1 MFSTLVDC
9 CQFKVSMHCQSSN
22 FLGSLSQGHPPE
34 HRIFEQS
41 SRWSHFSKVEKAPIK
56 NPLQSCE
63 TKMDGFG
70 LNRRGTVVDG
80 TFWVGAHFP
89 IIVVNSR
96 FIFIGIPKPEKCNV
110 ILVVTI
116 WQLLKKGAVYSSSLL
131 MQDSLSNSRRDT
143 ELTTVGRKMLL
154 GRRSEANPV
163 STRFRPT
170 VLPFVFRRCF
180 RRIAANALRASTNP
194 RCENWSWYSIELQ
207 TLTLGDPKYPI
218 PSIIFSWKDDH
229 RVIIMGIR
237 CFKVISW

>member
-110 ILVVTI
+110 FLVVTI
-116 WQLLKKGAVYSSSLL
+116 WLLLKRGQYTHHLYSCKIRCPTAEETP
-131 MQDSLSNSRRDT
+131 NSQQLAKKCCLDDDPAP
-143 ELTTVGRKMLL
+143 
-154 GRRSEANPV
+154 S
-163 STRFRPT
+163 FRGQPSFD
-170 VLPFVFRRCF
+170 P
-180 RRIAANALRASTNP
+180 ASTH
-194 RCENWSWYSIELQ
+194 RFTLCFSSVFQAHSGKCTESFYKSQVWKLKLIFNWAADADFGRS
-207 TLTLGDPKYPI
+207 
-218 PSIIFSWKDDH
+218 
-229 RVIIMGIR
+229 
-237 CFKVISW
+237 